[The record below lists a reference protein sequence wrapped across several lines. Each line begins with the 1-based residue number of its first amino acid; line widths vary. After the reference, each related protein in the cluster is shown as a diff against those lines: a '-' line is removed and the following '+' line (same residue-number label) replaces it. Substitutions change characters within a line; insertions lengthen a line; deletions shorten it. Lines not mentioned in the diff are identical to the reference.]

1 LPSVKSDQ
9 NVPDG
14 PEMNQPLP
22 RRKWKNSDALG
33 NAVEREHK
41 NARIMPSG
49 SLLAEKTS
57 FIFENLRTNGEAL

>member
-1 LPSVKSDQ
+1 
-9 NVPDG
+9 
-14 PEMNQPLP
+14 MNQPP
-22 RRKWKNSDALG
+22 PSAQAKNSHALG